1 MSTAD
6 TSVARIAVED
16 NIQSIT
22 HFLRQ
27 YPPFAQMEMAHL
39 VYLIQH
45 CILRFYAK
53 DEAIIRPED
62 GPIEHFYI
70 VKQGSIVG
78 VRDYHSALPTQ
89 TFEITQGECFPISAL
104 LAERPTRT
112 VHIAAADTF
121 CLLLSKSAFVYLL
134 NQCEPFRDFCVR
146 GISGLLD
153 HAMQKIRQQTA
164 AVVGTQHTLDTK
176 LNELLLREPVTA
188 DKSLPLFEA
197 VRLMDQQQ
205 VGSLPV
211 IDEAGYPIGIFTLR
225 DLRSVIATSDAD
237 LHQPLAQVMTQKPYY
252 LSPQHSAFD
261 ATLAMA
267 EHHIAHICVVENKRL
282 VGMVSERD
290 LFALQRM
297 NLVHLARALRH
308 APTVKKLIQ
317 LREDVTQLVERMIA
331 QGASPEQ
338 LTYLITLLN
347 DHTVSRVIE
356 LVIAEHGQPLPT
368 FTWLVFGSEARQ
380 EQTLFTDQDNGILF
394 SASSTAEADE
404 IRQQLLPVAQKINKA
419 LHECGFTWCPGDI
432 MASNPELCLS
442 IVEWRQRF
450 ASLVRDSTPENLLYS
465 TIYFDLRAVWGPA
478 AAVEALRE
486 TLLQQTQ
493 NTPAFQRALAQNAL
507 QHKPPVGGLFKDF
520 ALRKKGEHKNTLD
533 LKTEGLTPF
542 VDGMRVL
549 ALSHGVE
556 AVNTLERLRALMAI
570 GIVEQLDGEAY
581 AEAYHFIQ
589 LLRIQGHHQQ
599 MREGLPYSNRIAPHK
614 LNHLDRR
621 ILRESLRQAQRLQAS
636 LSFRYKL

>member
-1 MSTAD
+1 MSNVEP
-6 TSVARIAVED
+6 SIARTAVED
-16 NIQSIT
+16 NMQSIT

-27 YPPFAQMEMAHL
+27 YPPFRQMDVAHL
-39 VYLIQH
+39 MYLIEH
-45 CILRFYAK
+45 SVLRFYAK
-53 DEAIIRPED
+53 GEPIIEPED

-70 VKQGSIVG
+70 VKQGSIIG
-78 VRDYHSALPTQ
+78 VRDAHGANPTQ

-112 VHIAAADTF
+112 AHLAATDTF
-121 CLLLSKSAFVYLL
+121 CLQLSKSAFVYLL
-134 NQCEPFRDFCVR
+134 NRCEPFRDFCVR

-153 HAMQKIRQQTA
+153 QAMHKIRQQA
-164 AVVGTQHTLDTK
+164 AATVGTQHTLDTK
-176 LNELLLREPVTA
+176 LEALLLREPVTA
-188 DKSLPLFEA
+188 TGELPLYQA

-205 VGSLPV
+205 VGSLPIV
-211 IDEAGYPIGIFTLR
+211 NEQGYPIGIFTLR
-225 DLRSVIATSDAD
+225 DLRAVIATPNTD
-237 LHQPLAQVMTQKPYY
+237 LNQPLAAVMTQKPHY
-252 LSPQHSAFD
+252 LSSQHTAFD

-267 EHHIAHICVVENKRL
+267 EHHIAHICVVDNQRL

-297 NLVHLARALRH
+297 DLVHLARALRH
-308 APTVKKLIQ
+308 APTVAKLVQ
-317 LREDVTQLVERMIA
+317 LREDVKQLVERMIA

-356 LVIAEHGQPLPT
+356 LVLAAQAGTVPP
-368 FTWLVFGSEARQ
+368 FTWVVFGSEARQ
-380 EQTLFTDQDNGILF
+380 EQTLHTDQDNGMLF
-394 SASSTAEADE
+394 SAATPEDAEQQ
-404 IRQQLLPVAQKINKA
+404 RQQLLPVAEQINKA
-419 LHECGFTWCPGDI
+419 LDQCGFTWCAGDI

-442 IVEWRQRF
+442 EAEWRQRF
-450 ASLVRDSTPENLLYS
+450 ASLVRESTPENLLYS
-465 TIYFDLRAVWGPA
+465 TIYFDFRSIWGPTSAVEELRAN
-478 AAVEALRE
+478 
-486 TLLQQTQ
+486 LLQQTQ
-493 NTPAFQRALAQNAL
+493 HTPAFQRALALNAL

-520 ALRKKGEHKNTLD
+520 SLRRKGEHKNTLD

-549 ALSHGVE
+549 ALSHGVG
-556 AVNTLERLRALMAI
+556 AVNTLERLRILMAKGVI
-570 GIVEQLDGEAY
+570 DSLDGEAY

-589 LLRIQGHHQQ
+589 LLRMQGHHQQ
-599 MREGLPYSNRIAPHK
+599 MRDKTPFSNRIAPHK

-636 LSFRYKL
+636 LTFRYKL